1 MRVTRIIITRH
12 QLDVAWN
19 HRQELHAKYYGL
31 SIFHLIGWKYQE
43 RKKKRII
50 IITRCIDPGTAGNR
64 NNVNSIKEIY
74 TVSLGNIRKEKRN
87 VLSLHLIALCRS
99 ANRTDRTRRGTS
111 ASHKWPLFR
120 EKILS

>member
-12 QLDVAWN
+12 QLDGAWN

-50 IITRCIDPGTAGNR
+50 IITRCIDPGTTGNR

-74 TVSLGNIRKEKRN
+74 R
-87 VLSLHLIALCRS
+87 LIGKYQEGKTKCIII
-99 ANRTDRTRRGTS
+99 
-111 ASHKWPLFR
+111 ASNCTLPQR
-120 EKILS
+120 